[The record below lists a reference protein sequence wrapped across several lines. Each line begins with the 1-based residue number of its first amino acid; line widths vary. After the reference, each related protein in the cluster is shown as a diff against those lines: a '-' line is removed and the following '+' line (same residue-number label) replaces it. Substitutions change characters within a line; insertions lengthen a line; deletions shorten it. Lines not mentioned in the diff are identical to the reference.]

1 MKLLTGIVYGSRL
14 GYFFVVLRTAR
25 QKINTAA
32 PDHAAGAEVHWFS
45 FTSEKIFLM
54 NILRWGESS
63 GVISNISL
71 GDLQEQDSIKPYPD
85 FYFEKTLTRIE
96 YADNKDLFTS
106 IQHARYR
113 EATLVLLALVSARLR
128 NDCGEREKFFRVGRR
143 SFEKWILDLVNRLH
157 NVVSAKADHVKVTG
171 TNQAAKRQKFRY
183 DVSRERRKVF
193 RLDFRLSLL
202 LNERNSFSLAAFRK
216 LNFMGGW
223 VQKST
228 KMISTLKR
236 LLLLFHQCR
245 SAFRACNS
253 LIWYFVC
260 TA

>member
-1 MKLLTGIVYGSRL
+1 MDPGWDISSSCCAPLVRRSTQQLQIMPPEQRSIGFPLHRKR
-14 GYFFVVLRTAR
+14 F
-25 QKINTAA
+25 INEYL
-32 PDHAAGAEVHWFS
+32 EVRRIKRSH
-45 FTSEKIFLM
+45 
-54 NILRWGESS
+54 
-63 GVISNISL
+63 NISL
-71 GDLQEQDSIKPYPD
+71 GDLQEQDSIKPHPD
-85 FYFEKTLTRIE
+85 FYFQMTLTRIE

-143 SFEKWILDLVNRLH
+143 SFVKWILDLVNRLH

-216 LNFMGGW
+216 LNFMGG
-223 VQKST
+223 
-228 KMISTLKR
+228 
-236 LLLLFHQCR
+236 
-245 SAFRACNS
+245 
-253 LIWYFVC
+253 
-260 TA
+260 